1 MEIRSHHSNYRKI
14 SKDKTIKII
23 IEIWKY
29 WCLIYIYIVKHWTK
43 NINFDNLIIIY
54 NDILKKII
62 ILSIKVLKLIQAET
76 FFV

>member
-1 MEIRSHHSNYRKI
+1 MKI
-14 SKDKTIKII
+14 
-23 IEIWKY
+23 
-29 WCLIYIYIVKHWTK
+29 LVFNIYIYIVKHWTK